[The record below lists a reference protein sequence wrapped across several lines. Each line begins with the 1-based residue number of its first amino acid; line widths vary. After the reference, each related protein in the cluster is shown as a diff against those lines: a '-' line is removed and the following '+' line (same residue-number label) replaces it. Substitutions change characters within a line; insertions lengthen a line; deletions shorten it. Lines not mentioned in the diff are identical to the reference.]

1 MPSGPQHSEP
11 RPLRI
16 CSLLPGATEVV
27 AALGLARHLVGIS
40 HECDFPAEVKDAPV
54 MVRPIIDQEH
64 MDSPEIDQ
72 TVSRAVADDRPL
84 YALDDARFREAEP
97 DLVITQDLCHVCA
110 VTPSQLQQAIVT
122 LRKAPRVLALN
133 ATSLDG
139 VFTDIERIGHATQ
152 ADDQA
157 KTLTAALRERLH
169 WIRRQVEAEQR
180 VPTVACVEWLDPL
193 YIAGHWVPEMAEWAG
208 GRDVLGQA
216 GVPSERI
223 TWDRL
228 IAAAPEIL
236 IVMPCGF
243 SIERTRREL
252 GRLTSHP
259 DWHRLPAVQHGRVFA
274 VDAVSYFSRPGPRL
288 VQGVEILAAICHPS
302 RFNHIVPVGASPL
315 LPGDHDA
322 GSLPARTNG

>member
-1 MPSGPQHSEP
+1 MPTGSQYSDL

-27 AALGLARHLVGIS
+27 AALGLTRQLVGIS
-40 HECDFPAEVKDAPV
+40 HECDFPAEVKQIPV
-54 MVRPIIDQEH
+54 MVRPMIDQEH
-64 MDSPEIDQ
+64 MNSLEIDQ
-72 TVSRAVADDRPL
+72 TVARAVAEDQPL
-84 YALDDARFREAEP
+84 YALDAARFCDAEP

-110 VTPSQLQQAIVT
+110 VTPSQLQQAILS
-122 LRKAPRVLALN
+122 LRKTPRVLALN
-133 ATSLDG
+133 ATSLEG
-139 VFTDIERIGHATQ
+139 VFADIERIGHATH
-152 ADDQA
+152 ADAQA
-157 KTLTAALRERLH
+157 KELTAALRERLC

-180 VPTVACVEWLDPL
+180 RPTVACVEWLDPL
-193 YIAGHWVPEMAEWAG
+193 YAAGHWVPEMVEVAG
-208 GRDVLGQA
+208 GRDVLAQGS
-216 GVPSERI
+216 VPSERI

-243 SIERTRREL
+243 SIERTEREL

-259 DWHRLPAVQHGRVFA
+259 DWRRLPAVLNGRVFA

-288 VQGVEILAAICHPS
+288 VQGVEILAALCHPS

-315 LPGDHDA
+315 LRGDHDA
-322 GSLPARTNG
+322 DSLSASTNG